1 MTNSEFHTATMAR
14 VYAQQGHY
22 QKAADIYR
30 HILLKEPDRKE
41 IVDAL
46 SMIEKQLADVES
58 ESKPDLQEKDLVH
71 LFHEWFQMAI
81 GHGRI
86 ERLKKLKQQFSTKGN
101 L

>member
-30 HILLKEPDRKE
+30 HILLMEPDRKD

-46 SMIEKQLADVES
+46 SMVEKQLADVEL
-58 ESKPDLQEKDLVH
+58 ESKPDLKEKDLVY
-71 LFHEWFQMAI
+71 LFHKWFQMAI

-86 ERLKKLKQQFSTKGN
+86 ERLKKLKHQFSTRK
-101 L
+101 